1 MSQAFYGGFNHDV
14 NSVKITSL
22 DREIDRGNTGYSSK
36 LSITIG
42 ISAKI
47 IRSTTSAI
55 FAELNR
61 MIAAYSVDGQSF
73 AFYDD
78 NGLYI
83 PAWSI
88 DSGATLG
95 GVIVS
100 KPVSH
105 GELSGAQASNFIW
118 ATMAVSATVVT
129 PLPFGQFLT
138 FQESL
143 TFHDRGGEGLRVK
156 RLPAR
161 GLPFKQQVTERS
173 WFYATQTGSLTSNQA
188 RPDPMQP
195 IFPNDLDGDENDRQ
209 ITRINPVTVRGQAF
223 EHGVQ
228 WTYNFSSAQPLIGLP
243 NVY

>member
-14 NSVKITSL
+14 NSVKINSL
-22 DREIDRGNTGYSSK
+22 TREIARGNTGYQST
-36 LSITIG
+36 LTLTIDF
-42 ISAKI
+42 SYKI

-61 MIAAYSVDGQSF
+61 TIAAYSVDGQSF

-78 NGLYI
+78 FGNYI

-88 DSGATLG
+88 DSGSALG

-118 ATMAVSATVVT
+118 ATMAVSATVLN

-143 TFHDRGGEGLRVK
+143 SFHDRDGGPILVK

-173 WFYATQTGSLTSNQA
+173 WYHATQTGSFTTNQQN
-188 RPDPMQP
+188 PQPIPP

-209 ITRINPVTVRGQAF
+209 FTFINPVTLRGQPF
-223 EHGVQ
+223 EYGCQ
-228 WTYNFSSAQPLIGLP
+228 YTYNFSSAQQLIGLP
-243 NVY
+243 HVY